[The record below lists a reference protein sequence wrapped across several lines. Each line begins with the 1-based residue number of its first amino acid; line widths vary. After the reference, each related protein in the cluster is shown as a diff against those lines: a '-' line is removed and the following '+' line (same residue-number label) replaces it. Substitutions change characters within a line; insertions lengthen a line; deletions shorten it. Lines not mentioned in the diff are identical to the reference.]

1 MSLRDKFASQYARQK
16 TMTGPEKKANELIS
30 KLLLKKALIFIVAMI
45 VLLIVGIFL
54 RFPWWATFIADI
66 VIAIAAYFFL
76 RNEGKK
82 LQNFQPYVGTLISV
96 DKKSNNEY
104 QALIKQGKKPLKLDI
119 KYGGED
125 LLRVKKNALVQ
136 ISYNPEAKI
145 AVLIKR

>member
-1 MSLRDKFASQYARQK
+1 MGLRDRFASQYARQK
-16 TMTGPEKKANELIS
+16 TMTGPEKKANEVITKILM
-30 KLLLKKALIFIVAMI
+30 KKALIFIVAMLVVSI
-45 VLLIVGIFL
+45 AGGFL
-54 RFPWWATFIADI
+54 KAPWWAILIADI
-66 VIAIAAYFFL
+66 LVIAAMVLYM
-76 RNEGKK
+76 RREGKK
-82 LQNFQPYVGTLISV
+82 LQTFQPYVGTLISI

-145 AVLIKR
+145 AVLVKR